1 LICLC
6 QNNFHFEGLIY
17 NKLISLQK
25 LSISSKKNLSCL
37 PLPRSFCA
45 ICWLHERKEKQQ
57 KQRDYFLTKAIPQH
71 PHEEHWT
78 TFYAVLI
85 MDNVVNSNSTST
97 PTRMKS
103 GANTNHNKIN
113 WLINL
118 TIMCK
123 AKLTIKPKHKI
134 KRKRNKKTKVIYGHS
149 NDLYMGGY

>member
-1 LICLC
+1 
-6 QNNFHFEGLIY
+6 
-17 NKLISLQK
+17 
-25 LSISSKKNLSCL
+25 
-37 PLPRSFCA
+37 
-45 ICWLHERKEKQQ
+45 
-57 KQRDYFLTKAIPQH
+57 
-71 PHEEHWT
+71 
-78 TFYAVLI
+78 

-134 KRKRNKKTKVIYGHS
+134 KRKRNKQTKIICGHN
-149 NDLYMGGY
+149 NDLYMEEILTL